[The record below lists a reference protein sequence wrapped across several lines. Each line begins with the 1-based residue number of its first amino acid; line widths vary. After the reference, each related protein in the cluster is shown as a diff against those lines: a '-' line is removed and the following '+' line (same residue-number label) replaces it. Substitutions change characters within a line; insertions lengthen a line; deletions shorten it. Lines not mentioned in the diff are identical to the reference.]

1 MGVWRIGADVLAQS
15 RFLVSPLIETVSAL
29 RMFTVGDPPPDAR
42 DWYRTHLPAYRALV
56 ADEPL
61 VTPLVQALWRPR
73 WIADFVTPPP
83 DPSDRTFEDAARPG
97 ARHAGRRG
105 AGGAAR
111 REPAAARTTVGRR
124 HRRPHRR
131 PARLGVGAHGEGG
144 LAAAPAA
151 ARGRRPVRTRHL
163 SLGGWSAALDGLR
176 PGMRWLGDG
185 ELRINAYDF
194 PPRALADAQLFFVP
208 CTGSRGWVSWDHS
221 GRYAVI
227 YPSTGGLA
235 EPDTERSPLALMRLL
250 GGNRALLLSLLE
262 EPRTD
267 QPAGGAHRSGAGIGE
282 RPPDGPAR
290 GTAGDP
296 SAYGPVGRV
305 RADAARDP
313 AGGLNS
319 VVAVT
324 DAPYRD
330 RMDDARSRIDAS
342 RPSRA
347 SPASCGSTGTAWWRS
362 TRRTAS
368 PTARTRCR

>member
-15 RFLVSPLIETVSAL
+15 RFLVSPLIETVAAL
-29 RMFTVGDPPPDAR
+29 RMFAVGDPPPDAR
-42 DWYRTHLPAYRALV
+42 DWYRTHLPAYRTLV

-61 VTPLVQALWRPR
+61 VAPLVQALWRPR

-83 DPSDRTFEDAARPG
+83 DPSDRTFED
-97 ARHAGRRG
+97 
-105 AGGAAR
+105 
-111 REPAAARTTVGRR
+111 
-124 HRRPHRR
+124 
-131 PARLGVGAHGEGG
+131 G
-144 LAAAPAA
+144 LARVRSTPADEVREVLLDGSPQLPEPLLDDDIA
-151 ARGRRPVRTRHL
+151 DRTADLLAWVWQHTVKADWPRRRLLLEADVLSRTRHL

-262 EPRTD
+262 EPRTTS
-267 QPAGGAHRSGAGIGE
+267 QLVALTGLGLGSVSGHLTVLRE
-282 RPPDGPAR
+282 AR
-290 GTAGDP
+290 LVTRKRT
-296 SAYGPVGRV
+296 GR
-305 RADAARDP
+305 
-313 AGGLNS
+313 S
-319 VVAVT
+319 VV
-324 DAPYRD
+324 Y
-330 RMDDARSRIDAS
+330 
-342 RPSRA
+342 
-347 SPASCGSTGTAWWRS
+347 
-362 TRRTAS
+362 
-368 PTARTRCR
+368 ARTRLGTQLVG